1 MGGPDVE
8 EELEKTKE
16 KEYKGDSTHKEE
28 TSKVEMKLKK
38 KAADAKEMKAKNE
51 GFAKAE
57 RKTKAAEIDSKTEE
71 QECSSKSEKVS
82 KESATN
88 VASKSDE
95 GNNKVATVEA
105 AEQAHKEKHA
115 KDPFYGLDVFAKKIG
130 SLKEVFTKTKAAY
143 ETKCKS
149 KEQEVQTKSYLSL
162 KNAEASQET
171 ASKESVQKTK
181 EKVAKVQGAAEQ
193 LEKATHE
200 RCDKTLASSEKS

>member
-1 MGGPDVE
+1 MG
-8 EELEKTKE
+8 
-16 KEYKGDSTHKEE
+16 
-28 TSKVEMKLKK
+28 
-38 KAADAKEMKAKNE
+38 
-51 GFAKAE
+51 
-57 RKTKAAEIDSKTEE
+57 
-71 QECSSKSEKVS
+71 VS
-82 KESATN
+82 KEASTK

-105 AEQAHKEKHA
+105 AEQAHKERHA

-181 EKVAKVQGAAEQ
+181 EYVAKVQGAAEQ

-200 RCDKTLASSEKS
+200 RCDKTLASSEK